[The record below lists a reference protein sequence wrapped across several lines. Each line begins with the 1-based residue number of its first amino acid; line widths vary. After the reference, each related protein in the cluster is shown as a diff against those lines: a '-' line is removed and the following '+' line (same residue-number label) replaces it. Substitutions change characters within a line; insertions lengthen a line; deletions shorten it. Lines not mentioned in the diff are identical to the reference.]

1 MSDYVKLFTLE
12 EISSPCVEVILE
24 AGAPRVMATG
34 EKMNAVCPDAYMN
47 GYNWETLFRRYLEE
61 KDPDILEGMK
71 TDPEADMYVAYWP
84 LTPENEARAGR
95 FETIVRSLIEDEEA
109 ICRFVEERGEEIE
122 WD

>member
-12 EISSPCVEVILE
+12 ETSSPSVEVLLE
-24 AGAPRVMATG
+24 AGDSRIMAVG

-47 GYNWETLFRRYLEE
+47 GYNWEALFRRYLEE
-61 KDPDILEGMK
+61 KDPDILEGMR

-84 LTPENEARAGR
+84 LSPENEARARR
-95 FETIVRSLIEDEEA
+95 FEGIIRSLVENEEELCRIVREHGD
-109 ICRFVEERGEEIE
+109 EIE